1 MTILNTV
8 ELSEEKGAAFILF
21 IWVLAM
27 VLCAIVLFHNRNWIW
42 GLIISVLAILLA
54 VSAIRNLVSLSR
66 IRYEVS
72 FDENYPVSELI
83 ENYEIID
90 QRGDIL
96 ILEDKSE

>member
-8 ELSEEKGAAFILF
+8 EVSEGKGATFTLFLWAF
-21 IWVLAM
+21 VAA
-27 VLCAIVLFHNRNWIW
+27 LCAIVLFHNRKWTG

-54 VSAIRNLVSLSR
+54 VFAIGNLASFPR

-83 ENYEIID
+83 ENYEIVGR
-90 QRGDIL
+90 RGDLL
-96 ILEDKSE
+96 ILEDKK